1 MGRWLRSYGLLMAWS
16 LLRLRAALPA
26 LVASQT
32 LIGVG
37 VVVGYGFL
45 IPDIDE
51 VTALYLSTGAL
62 TIGLITVGMIA
73 APQLVAQHK
82 LAGILDHQRAMPVP
96 RLATLA
102 ADGTVWLALALPGLA
117 ATLGI
122 AALRFDVPLRVSPW
136 VALAVPLVTASSVAI
151 GYGLA
156 HAARPEVTAAV
167 TQALFLVALMFA
179 PISYPEEHLPGW
191 LARAHDYLP
200 FAYMAQAIRETV
212 QVPATGV
219 SPTPFL
225 VLIGW
230 CVAGLAITYR
240 VMNRRA

>member
-1 MGRWLRSYGLLMAWS
+1 M
-16 LLRLRAALPA
+16 RLRAALPA

-37 VVVGYGFL
+37 VMVGYGFL
-45 IPDIDE
+45 IPDVDE
-51 VTALYLSTGAL
+51 VTALYLATGAL

-73 APQLVAQHK
+73 APQIVAQHK
-82 LAGILDHQRAMPVP
+82 IAGILDHQRSMPVP

-102 ADGTVWLALALPGLA
+102 ADGTMWLALALPGLA
-117 ATLGI
+117 AALGI

-136 VALAVPLVTASSVAI
+136 MALAVPLVTASSLAI

-156 HAARPEVTAAV
+156 HAAKPEVTAAV
-167 TQALFLVALMFA
+167 TQAVFLVALMFS
-179 PISYPEEHLPGW
+179 PITYPAEQLPGW
-191 LARAHDYLP
+191 LAGAHDYLP
-200 FAYMAQAIRETV
+200 FTYMAQAIRETV

-219 SPTPFL
+219 APMPFV
-225 VLIGW
+225 VLAGW